1 VTVSRA
7 WPACLVLLC
16 FAPAALADGGVCTHL
31 GLVDEAPALGED
43 DPALRLNAD
52 RVDFVGGGLSSLT
65 GAVELRQGNKV
76 FRTEAL
82 EFEDQ
87 DDRVRVR
94 ARSIFRNPQ
103 LIIRSESADFDLAAE
118 SGVFSA
124 TQFHLVPQSARG
136 GADRIR
142 LATDGSAELDAVRYT
157 TCAPEAET
165 WFLQARQIRLD
176 TERGLGTARHARIH
190 FARVPIVYLPY
201 FQFPIDDRRR
211 SGLLFP
217 TFGQSDRTG
226 TDLRWP
232 VYLNLGP
239 NYDATV
245 TPRLMSQRG
254 LQITTQGRYLLPQGE
269 GRLGYELLGSDTLR
283 GGSRSYVYGEH
294 LGLINDRLAV
304 DARYAEISDRQY
316 FEDLGG
322 DIDLAAI
329 THLERSARLTYQ
341 APGTYTLTALVQDYQ
356 TVVSRLDPIDEPYR
370 RLPQLQLRA
379 LTRDAY
385 LGARAGLRAEHVNFA
400 RSDSVEGQR
409 VDLRPFLRYENDQ
422 LSRYL
427 VAEVDYRHTAYQL
440 TGVTAEANRQPTRS
454 LYSLGAETGLRFDR
468 LTPGGRLQTLEPRAF
483 YLYVPFVDQ
492 SRLPLF
498 DSGEPDFDFTQLFA
512 RNRFSGEDRVSDAH
526 HLAVAATSRLLDPET
541 GVVRWSASVGQ
552 LYRLQAPRV
561 DLPGL
566 PTPDSGPT
574 DFIASFDYRL
584 SSRLSSLATAQWSP
598 DEERFDRTRLAL
610 RYRHPRADVLMG
622 YRYRE
627 GLLEQGDIGMDL
639 PLAGGFSAVGRW
651 RYSLQDQQSLDLYT
665 GIGYESCCWALRT
678 SYRRFIAGTDGRY
691 DSGVYLQ
698 LELKGLTRIGGGTEP
713 FSAVRGRA
721 AIGVPQ

>member
-1 VTVSRA
+1 VISFRA
-7 WPACLVLLC
+7 WPFGLGLLLL
-16 FAPAALADGGVCTHL
+16 APAALAEGGVCTHL
-31 GLVDEAPALGED
+31 DLLEAAPALAE

-52 RVDFVGGGLSSLT
+52 RVDFIGGGLSSLT

-82 EFEDQ
+82 EFEDSE
-87 DDRVRVR
+87 DRVRVR
-94 ARSIFRNPQ
+94 TRSVFRNPQ

-118 SGVFSA
+118 AGVFSA
-124 TQFHLVPQSARG
+124 TQFNLLPQAARG
-136 GADRIR
+136 GAERIQ
-142 LATDGSAELDAVRYT
+142 LASDGSAALERVRYT

-165 WFLQARQIRLD
+165 WFLQASQIRLD

-190 FARVPIVYLPY
+190 FAGVPILYLPY

-217 TFGQSDRTG
+217 TFGQSERTG
-226 TDLRWP
+226 ADLRWP
-232 VYLNLGP
+232 VYLNLRP
-239 NYDATV
+239 NLDATV

-254 LQITTQGRYLLPQGE
+254 LQIATEARYLLRQGE
-269 GRLGYELLGSDTLR
+269 GRLGYEVLASDQQT
-283 GGSRSYVYGEH
+283 GDSRSYVFGEH
-294 LGLINDRLAV
+294 RGLINQRLAL

-322 DIDLAAI
+322 QIDLAAI

-341 APGTYTLTALVQDYQ
+341 APGTYTLTALIQDYQ
-356 TVVSRLDPIDEPYR
+356 TVVSRVDPIDEPYR

-379 LTRDAY
+379 LTRNAL
-385 LGARAGLRAEHVNFA
+385 LGTRAGIRAEYVNFA

-409 VDLRPFLRYENDQ
+409 VDLRPFLRFERDQ

-427 VAEVDYRHTAYQL
+427 IAELDYRHTAYQL
-440 TGVTAEANRQPTRS
+440 TGVSPGASTQPTRS
-454 LYSLGAETGLRFDR
+454 LFSLGAETGLRFDR
-468 LTPGGRLQTLEPRAF
+468 ITPGGRLQTLEPRAF

-526 HLAVAATSRLLDPET
+526 HVAVAATSRLLDPET
-541 GVVRWSASVGQ
+541 GAVRWSASVGQ

-561 DLPGL
+561 DLPGF
-566 PTPDSGPT
+566 PTPDNGPT
-574 DFIASFDYRL
+574 DFIASVDYRL
-584 SSRLSSLATAQWSP
+584 SERLSSLATAQWSP

-610 RYRHPRADVLMG
+610 RYRHPAADVLVG

-639 PLAGGFSAVGRW
+639 PLPGGFSAVGRW
-651 RYSLQDQQSLDLYT
+651 RYSLQDNQSLDLYT
-665 GIGYESCCWALRT
+665 GIGFESCCWALRT
-678 SYRRFIAGTDGRY
+678 TYRRFISGTDGRY

-698 LELKGLTRIGGGTEP
+698 LELKGLTRIGGGAEP

-721 AIGVPQ
+721 AIGAPP